1 MAAEIHVMGSGDERD
16 DGTHHHLASA
26 RMCASQ
32 PAPSTLK
39 KSSSTSSTSA
49 AENAIKIDK
58 DVFGGF
64 TQPAQVQPTTVQR
77 YLSSFLQ
84 FLIHN
89 CKVSFLKL
97 SNTFL

>member
-64 TQPAQVQPTTVQR
+64 TQPAQV
-77 YLSSFLQ
+77 
-84 FLIHN
+84 HN
-89 CKVSFLKL
+89 YNVICRVFY
-97 SNTFL
+97 NF